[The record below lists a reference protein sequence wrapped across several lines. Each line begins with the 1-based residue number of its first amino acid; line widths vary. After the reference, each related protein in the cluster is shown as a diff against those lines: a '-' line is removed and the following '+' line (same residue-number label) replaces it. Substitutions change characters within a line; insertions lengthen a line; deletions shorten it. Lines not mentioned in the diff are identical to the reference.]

1 MTAVSHQISIILLHG
16 VAFNL
21 KAGSTKGYPNMMTRL
36 RSLMLQAALLLWCCK
51 TEAFQSSLF
60 KEQIKTSPVASQLS
74 TQLYAKVPSS
84 EDLGSKGL
92 TRASFLQTSLLGLVS
107 ATVAPT
113 AVSAADDTTVPKP
126 EGVSVYQLPSGVKY
140 LELVPGTG
148 RSPAYGQLCSVQY
161 KAYVKLPASAKDP
174 NPSPI
179 QFDSDN
185 GYLIKHGNGR
195 IVPGFDEGLH
205 SMKVGGRR
213 RILVPNKLG
222 YKFGLG
228 PVPEMPWDR
237 WRLNSMLDKMEG
249 MKGGTIVFEVTLLSV
264 MDDEADQGYYQDS
277 ALTEDEFETLKVNL
291 RQKTADANTKVLEI
305 K

>member
-1 MTAVSHQISIILLHG
+1 
-16 VAFNL
+16 
-21 KAGSTKGYPNMMTRL
+21 
-36 RSLMLQAALLLWCCK
+36 MLQAALLLWCCK
-51 TEAFQSSLF
+51 TDAFQSSLF
-60 KEQIKTSPVASQLS
+60 KEQFKTSPVASQLS
-74 TQLYAKVPSS
+74 TQLYANVPSS
-84 EDLGSKGL
+84 EDPGSTRL
-92 TRASFLQTSLLGLVS
+92 TRSSFLKTSLLGLV
-107 ATVAPT
+107 AVAVAPT
-113 AVSAADDTTVPKP
+113 AASAVDDTADAGAAVAAAPKA
-126 EGVSVYQLPSGVKY
+126 EGISVYQLPSGLKY

-161 KAYVKLPASAKDP
+161 KAYIKLPASAKDP
-174 NPSPI
+174 NPSPV

-195 IVPGFDEGLH
+195 MVPGLDEGLH

-237 WRLNSMLDKMEG
+237 WRLNSMLDKMEE

-264 MDDEADQGYYQDS
+264 MDDEADQGYYEDS
-277 ALTEDEFETLKVNL
+277 ALTEDEFETVKVNL

>member
-1 MTAVSHQISIILLHG
+1 MI
-16 VAFNL
+16 
-21 KAGSTKGYPNMMTRL
+21 TRV
-36 RSLMLQAALLLWCCK
+36 RALMLQAALLLWCCK

-60 KEQIKTSPVASQLS
+60 KEQIKTSPVAFQLS

-84 EDLGSKGL
+84 EDTGSKRL
-92 TRASFLQTSLLGLVS
+92 TRASFLQTSLLGLVTL
-107 ATVAPT
+107 AVAPT
-113 AVSAADDTTVPKP
+113 AVSAADAATDTVAVPAATKV

-161 KAYVKLPASAKDP
+161 KAYIKLPASAKDP
-174 NPSPI
+174 NPSPV

-185 GYLIKHGNGR
+185 AYLIKHGNGR
-195 IVPGFDEGLH
+195 MIAGLDEGLH

-237 WRLNSMLDKMEG
+237 WRLNGMLDKMEE

-264 MDDEADQGYYQDS
+264 MDDEADQGYYEDS
-277 ALTEDEFETLKVNL
+277 ALTEEEFETVKVNL